1 MIVQSRATLYF
12 RVLLA
17 FTLSISSLSADVL
30 TQYRNYG
37 IQNLE
42 KQFDQELSKRDYWD
56 KYLENRDTTFG
67 YIESYDNIL
76 TCDKSQ
82 STLTLYMRDDNNSY
96 SLTKEYSAFTGKIK
110 GDKKREGDLKTPIG
124 VYTLTKKLSKVDS
137 FYGPLAFVTSYP
149 NSYDMYKG
157 KDGSGIWIH
166 GLPVHQERDSF
177 TKGCIAINNK
187 NIECLDRH
195 IDISKT
201 ILLINEKNEH
211 KSISK
216 DELSNV
222 LAGVY
227 AWRYSWLYNETENYL
242 NFYDETFKRF
252 DGMNK
257 EDFSKYKTRVFNK
270 SENKSIIFNK
280 LNVIPYPGSDNLFKV
295 TFYEIYKSNSFS
307 FTGDKVLILKL
318 ENSSIKIITEK

>member
-1 MIVQSRATLYF
+1 MQNKGNFYSKI
-12 RVLLA
+12 LLLFL
-17 FTLSISSLSADVL
+17 FTLPILQANTL

-37 IQNLE
+37 IANLE
-42 KQFDQELSKRDYWD
+42 KQMDYDLSKRIYWD
-56 KYLENRDTTFG
+56 KYLKDIDTSFG
-67 YIESYDNIL
+67 YMESYDNIL

-82 STLTLYMRDDNNSY
+82 STLTLYIKDVNNSY

-149 NSYDMYKG
+149 NSYDNYKG
-157 KDGSGIWIH
+157 KNGSGIWIH
-166 GLPVHQERDSF
+166 GLPIDQERDSF
-177 TKGCIAINNK
+177 TKGCIAINNQ

-201 ILLINEKNEH
+201 VLLINEESEHKTISKNELA
-211 KSISK
+211 SV
-216 DELSNV
+216 LSG
-222 LAGVY
+222 LY
-227 AWRYSWLYNETENYL
+227 AWRYSWLYNETQNYL
-242 NFYDETFKRF
+242 DFYDTTFKRF

-257 EDFSKYKTRVFNK
+257 ENFSKYKRRVFNK
-270 SENKSIIFNK
+270 KENKTIIFNK
-280 LNVIPYPGSDNLFKV
+280 LNVIPYPGSKNLFKV
-295 TFYEIYKSNSFS
+295 TFYEIYKSNSFT

-318 ENSSIKIITEK
+318 EDSTIKIITEK

>member
-1 MIVQSRATLYF
+1 MIVQSRAALYF
-12 RVLLA
+12 KVLLA

-42 KQFDQELSKRDYWD
+42 KKFDQDLSKRDYWD

-96 SLTKEYSAFTGKIK
+96 SLTKEYSAFTGKMK
-110 GDKKREGDLKTPIG
+110 GDKNKEGDLKTPIG

-149 NSYDMYKG
+149 NSYDKYKG

-166 GLPVHQERDSF
+166 GLPINQERDSF
-177 TKGCIAINNK
+177 TKGCIAINNQ
-187 NIECLDRH
+187 NIKCLDRH

-216 DELSNV
+216 DELANV

-242 NFYDETFKRF
+242 NFYDKTFRRF
-252 DGMNK
+252 DGINK
-257 EDFSKYKTRVFNK
+257 KDFSLYKTRVFNK
-270 SENKSIIFNK
+270 NESKKIIFNR
-280 LNVIPYPGSDNLFKV
+280 LNIIPYPGTENLFKV

-318 ENSSIKIITEK
+318 EGSKIQIITEK